1 MHCTQQHEHDHRQHA
16 VRMISSVRDC
26 AEAYCRTQRAN
37 GEQGTLGRKRTEGD
51 CERGRQQKRTLFTR
65 TIVGLTEPV
74 RWVQVRPDGRR
85 RIAKSR
91 RFRCGSQWE
100 ARAWRAGSC
109 MFRVQKKSHLVC
121 RTVVCDTITS
131 FYGAG
136 GKVPIQLPTC
146 FALPSLPV
154 IRPADERRTSTSG
167 IGKRISRSSHC
178 SQPAICHVS

>member
-74 RWVQVRPDGRR
+74 RWVQVRRTEGVASQRADAFGAAPSGKPVPGEPAAACSRS
-85 RIAKSR
+85 KKSLMLNLKNSYMYSR
-91 RFRCGSQWE
+91 RVKLKE
-100 ARAWRAGSC
+100 
-109 MFRVQKKSHLVC
+109 
-121 RTVVCDTITS
+121 
-131 FYGAG
+131 
-136 GKVPIQLPTC
+136 
-146 FALPSLPV
+146 
-154 IRPADERRTSTSG
+154 
-167 IGKRISRSSHC
+167 
-178 SQPAICHVS
+178 